1 MVKIET
7 VVTTGWQDGLRDQPG
22 GIPQLLP
29 PAETDNINV
38 MKQSVVTTKIKNEE
52 GFDEREIFWYH

>member
-1 MVKIET
+1 MVKIQT
-7 VVTTGWQDGLRDQPG
+7 VVTTGWQDGLGDRPG

-38 MKQSVVTTKIKNEE
+38 MKQSVVTTKIKNE
-52 GFDEREIFWYH
+52 GVFDEREIFWYR